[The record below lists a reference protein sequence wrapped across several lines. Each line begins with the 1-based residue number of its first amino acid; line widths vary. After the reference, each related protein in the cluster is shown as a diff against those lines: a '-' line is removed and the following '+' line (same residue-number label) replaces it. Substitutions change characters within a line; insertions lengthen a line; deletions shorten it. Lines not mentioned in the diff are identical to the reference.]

1 MDATCNV
8 QDSIHVFHLV
18 HNMCPGFWVHITIN
32 GGCLL
37 VVSSNQ
43 NSGRNRDVSQI
54 APVDLR
60 CIDMKEERRHAQ
72 KSLPQCWCEFES
84 FLAMEALFNRKMIRE
99 MSNNLLIGIIG
110 LIEVLLNLLTNFL
123 QMAWCWD
130 NLNKATG
137 WGQDPFKFLIV
148 RWRKDV

>member
-1 MDATCNV
+1 M
-8 QDSIHVFHLV
+8 S
-18 HNMCPGFWVHITIN
+18 IN

-43 NSGRNRDVSQI
+43 NSGRNSDVSQI

-99 MSNNLLIGIIG
+99 MLNNLLIGIIG

-130 NLNKATG
+130 DLDKATV